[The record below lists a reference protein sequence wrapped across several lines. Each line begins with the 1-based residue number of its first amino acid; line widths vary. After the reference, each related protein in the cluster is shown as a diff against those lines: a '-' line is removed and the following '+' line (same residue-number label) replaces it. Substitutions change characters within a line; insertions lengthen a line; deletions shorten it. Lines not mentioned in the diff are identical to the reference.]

1 MLLRYSAAAA
11 LMAALAVMPAQ
22 AKAPCYAP
30 AEFEAEQAIRLHT
43 EMMVVGLTCQ
53 HMDVAGQPSLF
64 AQYKLFTLHNSKQVE
79 RWEKALIAYY
89 KRTVKGNPN
98 RAFDTFRTRLAN
110 ETSQRAIALTT
121 PVFCAEHVPAVQKA
135 MATDLGELVKSFSP
149 DAPGVRVAQEV
160 RCDKPLPPSAI
171 ADAQPTPPGRAGS
184 SAVKSR

>member
-1 MLLRYSAAAA
+1 MLPRHVAAAV
-11 LMAALAVMPAQ
+11 MATLAVLPAQ

-53 HMDVAGQPSLF
+53 YMDVAGQPSLF
-64 AQYKLFTLHNSKQVE
+64 AQYKLFTLHNRKQVE
-79 RWEKALIAYY
+79 GWEKALVAYY
-89 KRTVKGNPN
+89 KRTVKGNAN

-135 MATDLGELVKSFSP
+135 MAMEMSELVKSFSP
-149 DAPGVRVAQEV
+149 DAPGVRVAQEA

-171 ADAQPTPPGRAGS
+171 AEAQPTPPGRAGTPP
-184 SAVKSR
+184 VRSR